1 MAGLRATTVFA
12 DPVIN
17 VAVVESRE
25 LQVDRASRRQFITG
39 RLEPIAVIVREPD
52 RTYAFNMD
60 AQSVDIDRLNLP
72 ADFELE

>member
-1 MAGLRATTVFA
+1 MASLRATTVFA
-12 DPVIN
+12 DRVIN

-52 RTYAFNMD
+52 RTYAFDMD